1 MIRLR
6 AATLARAA
14 LGVAMAIV
22 ALFAYRQFVATRDTP
37 NPGASAP
44 SPAAHGMPAI
54 RRVEPPRPVPDLRFV
69 DGAAR
74 PRTFAGFR
82 GRVVLLN
89 IWATWC
95 VPCRE
100 EMPALDRLQAQ
111 LGAPA
116 FDVLALSIDRD
127 GLAKVQAFYDELGLK
142 ELRIY
147 VDTDSDTMARLGVM
161 GIPLTL
167 LVDRQG
173 NERWRVIGPAQWD
186 RRDIVDMI
194 RKEIDAP
201 AK

>member
-1 MIRLR
+1 MARLR

-14 LGVAMAIV
+14 LGVAMAAAV
-22 ALFAYRQFVATRDTP
+22 VFVYQQFPAARDAP

-44 SPAAHGMPAI
+44 SPAARGMPAI
-54 RRVEPPRPVPDLRFV
+54 RHAEPPRPVPDLRFV
-69 DGAAR
+69 DGAAK
-74 PRTFAGFR
+74 PHTFAEFR

-116 FDVLALSIDRD
+116 FEVLALSIDRD
-127 GLAKVQAFYDELGLK
+127 GLAKVKAFYDELGLK
-142 ELRIY
+142 DLRIY

-186 RRDIVDMI
+186 RPDIVDMI

>member
-1 MIRLR
+1 MIKLR

-14 LGVAMAIV
+14 LGVAMAAV
-22 ALFAYRQFVATRDTP
+22 AVFVYQQFPAARDAP
-37 NPGASAP
+37 SPGASAS
-44 SPAAHGMPAI
+44 SPAPRGALAI
-54 RRVEPPRPVPDLRFV
+54 RRTEPPRPVPDLRFV
-69 DGAAR
+69 DGAAQ
-74 PRTFAGFR
+74 PRTFAEFR

-100 EMPALDRLQAQ
+100 EMPALDRLQSK
-111 LGAPA
+111 LGTPA
-116 FDVLALSIDRD
+116 FEVLALSVDRD
-127 GLAKVQAFYDELGLK
+127 GLAKVKAFYEELGLK
-142 ELRIY
+142 DLRIY

-173 NERWRVIGPAQWD
+173 NELWRVIGPAQWD
-186 RRDIVDMI
+186 RPDIVEMI